1 MTMARPSKIQK
12 QPRPIRL
19 YTYVNQTE
27 ESQIKEAADMAD
39 LRVSVFLRKL
49 ALAQQIR
56 PAKSRQSQE
65 LILALS
71 KLGTELNR
79 VGNNINQLAHQANMD
94 NFPTEEIIE
103 NSKANLDTV
112 LARIVEAIKEV

>member
-1 MTMARPSKIQK
+1 MARPNKISK

-19 YTYVNQTE
+19 YTYVNNEE

-65 LILALS
+65 LITTLS

-79 VGNNINQLAHQANMD
+79 VGNNINQLAHQANMEH
-94 NFPTEEIIE
+94 FPKEEIIHE
-103 NSKANLDTV
+103 SKANLDAV

>member
-1 MTMARPSKIQK
+1 MARPSKIEK

-19 YTYVNQTE
+19 YTYVNSAE

-39 LRVSVFLRKL
+39 LRVSVFLRTL

-65 LILALS
+65 LINTLS

-94 NFPTEEIIE
+94 NFPKAEVIQ
-103 NSKANLDTV
+103 NSKTDLDTV
-112 LARIVEAIKEV
+112 LAQIVKAIKEV

>member
-1 MTMARPSKIQK
+1 MARPRKIQK

-19 YTYVNQTE
+19 YTYVNETE

-56 PAKSRQSQE
+56 PAKSRQNQE
-65 LILALS
+65 LITTLS
-71 KLGTELNR
+71 KLGAELNR

-94 NFPTEEIIE
+94 NFPTEEIIQ
-103 NSKANLDTV
+103 NSKTNLDTV
-112 LARIVEAIKEV
+112 LDRIVKAIKEV